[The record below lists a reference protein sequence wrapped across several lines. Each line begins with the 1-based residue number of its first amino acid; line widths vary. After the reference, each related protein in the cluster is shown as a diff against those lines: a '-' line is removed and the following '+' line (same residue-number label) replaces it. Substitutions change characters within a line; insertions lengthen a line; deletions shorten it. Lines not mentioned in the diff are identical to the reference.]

1 MVVVVVI
8 VVVVSVVIVVA
19 GVSVPMVVVAVVE
32 VSSTT
37 AGASVVEVSVVVVV
51 SSFLAQPVRSAVPNT
66 AAITRLPNFFIS
78 LSFSSLTNLFAGRLK
93 SAEKRAHDIPRR
105 GSVKRQTPV
114 LAIVAVF
121 HRGRISFVPF
131 IGGHVFEAL
140 GERIQGVF
148 KELKGE
154 GHLTEYHLDSALR
167 EIRLSLLEADV
178 ALPVVRDF
186 TARVREKAVGAKVMQ
201 QLSPAQEVTR
211 IVRDEL
217 IGLLGGQKEDLL
229 LEGRPAVIEMV
240 GLQGSGKTTS
250 AGKLALYLKG
260 RGRYPLLVAADLSRP
275 AAVSQLKTLGR
286 QIGVP
291 VFDPGDRRDAVE
303 VAREGVTE
311 ARLTGR
317 DTVIVDTAGRLHLDE
332 ELMNEVRAVTDAIHP
347 GEILFVADAMTGQ
360 DAVRSAAGFAAALPL
375 TGIVFTKADGDARGG
390 AALSVVTTVGK
401 PIKFVG
407 MGEKLEDFEQFHPDR
422 MSSRILG
429 LGDVLTL
436 IEKVEA
442 QVDATAADKMAR
454 RAGAGEF
461 TLEDLREQLRSMK
474 KMGPVS
480 GMLDLLPKGGAF
492 RGLASADA
500 VDEKSLVRIAAIID
514 SMTPDERR
522 YPQLLNGSRKKRIAA
537 GAATSVA
544 EINRLVKQYQ
554 QMRKLMR
561 TAKKGAHGLD
571 LSRLPLPAPRN

>member
-1 MVVVVVI
+1 
-8 VVVVSVVIVVA
+8 
-19 GVSVPMVVVAVVE
+19 
-32 VSSTT
+32 
-37 AGASVVEVSVVVVV
+37 
-51 SSFLAQPVRSAVPNT
+51 
-66 AAITRLPNFFIS
+66 
-78 LSFSSLTNLFAGRLK
+78 
-93 SAEKRAHDIPRR
+93 
-105 GSVKRQTPV
+105 
-114 LAIVAVF
+114 
-121 HRGRISFVPF
+121 
-131 IGGHVFEAL
+131 VFESL
-140 GERIQGVF
+140 GDRIQGVF

-167 EIRLSLLEADV
+167 QIRLSLLEADV
-178 ALPVVRDF
+178 ALAVVRGF
-186 TARVREKAVGAKVMQ
+186 TERVREKAVGAKVMQ
-201 QLSPAQEVTR
+201 QFSPAQEVTR

-217 IGLLGGQKEDLL
+217 VALLGGQKEDLL
-229 LEGRPAVIEMV
+229 LEGRPAIIEMV

-291 VFDPGDRRDAVE
+291 VFEPGEGRDAVAI
-303 VAREGVTE
+303 AREGVTE

-317 DTVIVDTAGRLHLDE
+317 DTVILDTAGRLHLDSD
-332 ELMNEVRAVTDAIHP
+332 LMNEVRAVTEAVHP

-360 DAVRSAAGFAAALPL
+360 DAVRSAAGFAEALPL

-407 MGEKLEDFEQFHPDR
+407 VGEKLQDFEPFHPDR
-422 MSSRILG
+422 MASRILG

-442 QVDATAADKMAR
+442 QVDASAAEKMAD
-454 RAGAGEF
+454 RAAAGDF
-461 TLEDLREQLRSMK
+461 TLEDLRDQLRSMK

-480 GMLDLLPKGGAF
+480 GLLDLLPKGGAF
-492 RGLASADA
+492 RSLASADA
-500 VDEKSLVRIAAIID
+500 VDEKSLLRIAAIID

-522 YPQLLNGSRKKRIAA
+522 YPQVLNGSRKKRVAA
-537 GAATSVA
+537 GSGTTVA

-554 QMRKLMR
+554 QMRKLMKAAR
-561 TAKKGAHGLD
+561 KGVRGLD
-571 LSRLPLPAPRN
+571 LSRLPLPAPRS

>member
-1 MVVVVVI
+1 M
-8 VVVVSVVIVVA
+8 
-19 GVSVPMVVVAVVE
+19 
-32 VSSTT
+32 
-37 AGASVVEVSVVVVV
+37 
-51 SSFLAQPVRSAVPNT
+51 
-66 AAITRLPNFFIS
+66 
-78 LSFSSLTNLFAGRLK
+78 
-93 SAEKRAHDIPRR
+93 
-105 GSVKRQTPV
+105 
-114 LAIVAVF
+114 
-121 HRGRISFVPF
+121 
-131 IGGHVFEAL
+131 
-140 GERIQGVF
+140 
-148 KELKGE
+148 
-154 GHLTEYHLDSALR
+154 
-167 EIRLSLLEADV
+167 
-178 ALPVVRDF
+178 
-186 TARVREKAVGAKVMQ
+186 
-201 QLSPAQEVTR
+201 
-211 IVRDEL
+211 
-217 IGLLGGQKEDLL
+217 GLLGGQKEDLL
-229 LEGRPAVIEMV
+229 LDGRPAVIELV

-291 VFDPGDRRDAVE
+291 VFDPGDRVDPVE

-317 DTVIVDTAGRLHLDE
+317 DTVIVDTAGRLHLDD

-360 DAVRSAAGFAAALPL
+360 DAVRSAAGFAAALAL

-407 MGEKLEDFEQFHPDR
+407 VGEKLEDFEQFHPDR

-442 QVDATAADKMAR
+442 QVDASAADRMAR

-480 GMLDLLPKGGAF
+480 GMLDLLPKGGPF
-492 RGLASADA
+492 RGLSSPDA

-537 GAATSVA
+537 GSATSVA

-554 QMRKLMR
+554 QMRRLMR
-561 TAKKGAHGLD
+561 TAMKGARGID

>member
-1 MVVVVVI
+1 MF
-8 VVVVSVVIVVA
+8 
-19 GVSVPMVVVAVVE
+19 E
-32 VSSTT
+32 
-37 AGASVVEVSVVVVV
+37 
-51 SSFLAQPVRSAVPNT
+51 
-66 AAITRLPNFFIS
+66 S
-78 LSFSSLTNLFAGRLK
+78 LG
-93 SAEKRAHDIPRR
+93 D
-105 GSVKRQTPV
+105 
-114 LAIVAVF
+114 
-121 HRGRISFVPF
+121 
-131 IGGHVFEAL
+131 
-140 GERIQGVF
+140 RIQGVF

-167 EIRLSLLEADV
+167 QIRLSLLEADV
-178 ALPVVRDF
+178 ALTVVRGF

-217 IGLLGGQKEDLL
+217 VLLLGGQKEDLL
-229 LEGRPAVIEMV
+229 LEGRPAIIEIV

-286 QIGVP
+286 QIGIP
-291 VFDPGDRRDAVE
+291 VFEPGEGRDAVA

-317 DTVIVDTAGRLHLDE
+317 DTVILDTAGRLHLDSD
-332 ELMNEVRAVTDAIHP
+332 LMDEVRAVTEAVHP

-360 DAVRSAAGFAAALPL
+360 DAVRSAAGFAEALPL

-407 MGEKLEDFEQFHPDR
+407 VGEKPQDFEPFHPDR
-422 MSSRILG
+422 MASRILG

-442 QVDATAADKMAR
+442 QVDASAAEKMAD
-454 RAGAGEF
+454 RAAAGDF
-461 TLEDLREQLRSMK
+461 TLEDLRDQLRSMK

-480 GMLDLLPKGGAF
+480 GLLDLLPKGGAF
-492 RGLASADA
+492 RSLASADA
-500 VDEKSLVRIAAIID
+500 VDEKSLLRIAAIID
-514 SMTPDERR
+514 SMTPEERR
-522 YPQLLNGSRKKRIAA
+522 YPQVLNGSRKKR
-537 GAATSVA
+537 VA
-544 EINRLVKQYQ
+544 SGSGTTVSEINRLLKQYL
-554 QMRKLMR
+554 QMRKLMKAAR
-561 TAKKGAHGLD
+561 KGVRGLD
-571 LSRLPLPAPRN
+571 LSRLPLPAPRG

>member
-1 MVVVVVI
+1 
-8 VVVVSVVIVVA
+8 
-19 GVSVPMVVVAVVE
+19 
-32 VSSTT
+32 
-37 AGASVVEVSVVVVV
+37 
-51 SSFLAQPVRSAVPNT
+51 
-66 AAITRLPNFFIS
+66 
-78 LSFSSLTNLFAGRLK
+78 
-93 SAEKRAHDIPRR
+93 
-105 GSVKRQTPV
+105 
-114 LAIVAVF
+114 
-121 HRGRISFVPF
+121 
-131 IGGHVFEAL
+131 VFESL
-140 GERIQGVF
+140 GDRIQGVF

-167 EIRLSLLEADV
+167 QIRLSLLEADV
-178 ALPVVRDF
+178 ALPVVKNF
-186 TARVREKAVGAKVMQ
+186 TARVREKAVGGKVMQ
-201 QLSPAQEVTR
+201 ELSPAQEVTR

-217 IGLLGGQKEDLL
+217 VLLLGGQKEDLL
-229 LEGRPAVIEMV
+229 LEGRPAIIEMV

-250 AGKLALYLKG
+250 AGKLALHLKG

-291 VFDPGDRRDAVE
+291 VFEPGEGRDAVA

-317 DTVIVDTAGRLHLDE
+317 DTVILDTAGRLHLDE
-332 ELMNEVRAVTDAIHP
+332 ELMNEVRAVTDAVHP
-347 GEILFVADAMTGQ
+347 GEVLFVADAMTGQ

-390 AALSVVTTVGK
+390 AALSVVSTVGK

-407 MGEKLEDFEQFHPDR
+407 VGEKPQDFEPFHPDR
-422 MSSRILG
+422 MASRILG

-442 QVDATAADKMAR
+442 QVDASTAEKMADR
-454 RAGAGEF
+454 ARAGDF
-461 TLEDLREQLRSMK
+461 TLEDLRDQLRSMK

-480 GMLDLLPKGGAF
+480 GLLDLLPKGGAF
-492 RGLASADA
+492 KSLASTDA
-500 VDEKSLVRIAAIID
+500 VDDSSLVRIAAIID

-522 YPQLLNGSRKKRIAA
+522 YPQVLNGSRKKRIAA
-537 GAATSVA
+537 GSGTTVA

-554 QMRKLMR
+554 QMRKLMKAAR
-561 TAKKGAHGLD
+561 KGVRGLD
-571 LSRLPLPAPRN
+571 LSRLPLPAPRG

>member
-1 MVVVVVI
+1 
-8 VVVVSVVIVVA
+8 
-19 GVSVPMVVVAVVE
+19 
-32 VSSTT
+32 
-37 AGASVVEVSVVVVV
+37 
-51 SSFLAQPVRSAVPNT
+51 
-66 AAITRLPNFFIS
+66 
-78 LSFSSLTNLFAGRLK
+78 
-93 SAEKRAHDIPRR
+93 
-105 GSVKRQTPV
+105 
-114 LAIVAVF
+114 
-121 HRGRISFVPF
+121 
-131 IGGHVFEAL
+131 VFESL
-140 GERIQGVF
+140 GDRIQGVF

-167 EIRLSLLEADV
+167 QIRLSLLEADV
-178 ALPVVRDF
+178 ALAVVRGF
-186 TARVREKAVGAKVMQ
+186 TERVREKAVGAKVMQ

-217 IGLLGGQKEDLL
+217 VALLGGQKEDLL
-229 LEGRPAVIEMV
+229 LEGRPAIIEMV

-291 VFDPGDRRDAVE
+291 VFEPGEGRDAVA

-317 DTVIVDTAGRLHLDE
+317 DTVILDTAGRLHLDSD
-332 ELMNEVRAVTDAIHP
+332 LMNEVRAVTEAVHP

-360 DAVRSAAGFAAALPL
+360 DAVRSAAGFADALPL

-407 MGEKLEDFEQFHPDR
+407 VGEKLQDFEPFHPDR
-422 MSSRILG
+422 MASRILG

-442 QVDATAADKMAR
+442 QVDASAAEKMAD
-454 RAGAGEF
+454 RAAAGDF
-461 TLEDLREQLRSMK
+461 TLEDLRDQLRSMK

-480 GMLDLLPKGGAF
+480 GLLDLLPKGGAF

-500 VDEKSLVRIAAIID
+500 VDEKSLLRIAAIID

-522 YPQLLNGSRKKRIAA
+522 YPQVLNGSRKKRVAA
-537 GAATSVA
+537 GSGTTVA

-554 QMRKLMR
+554 QMRKLMKAAR
-561 TAKKGAHGLD
+561 KGVRGLD
-571 LSRLPLPAPRN
+571 LSRLPLPAPRG

>member
-1 MVVVVVI
+1 
-8 VVVVSVVIVVA
+8 
-19 GVSVPMVVVAVVE
+19 
-32 VSSTT
+32 
-37 AGASVVEVSVVVVV
+37 
-51 SSFLAQPVRSAVPNT
+51 
-66 AAITRLPNFFIS
+66 
-78 LSFSSLTNLFAGRLK
+78 
-93 SAEKRAHDIPRR
+93 
-105 GSVKRQTPV
+105 
-114 LAIVAVF
+114 
-121 HRGRISFVPF
+121 
-131 IGGHVFEAL
+131 VFESL
-140 GERIQGVF
+140 GDRIQGVF

-167 EIRLSLLEADV
+167 QIRLSLLEADV
-178 ALPVVRDF
+178 ALTVVRGF

-217 IGLLGGQKEDLL
+217 VLLLGGQKEDLL
-229 LEGRPAVIEMV
+229 LEGRPAIIEIV

-286 QIGVP
+286 QIGIP
-291 VFDPGDRRDAVE
+291 VFEPGEGRDAVA

-317 DTVIVDTAGRLHLDE
+317 DTVILDTAGRLHLDSD
-332 ELMNEVRAVTDAIHP
+332 LMDEVRAVTEAVHP

-360 DAVRSAAGFAAALPL
+360 DAVRSAAGFAEALPL

-407 MGEKLEDFEQFHPDR
+407 VGEKPQDFEPFHPDR
-422 MSSRILG
+422 MASRILG

-442 QVDATAADKMAR
+442 QVDASAAEKMAD
-454 RAGAGEF
+454 RAAAGDF
-461 TLEDLREQLRSMK
+461 TLEDLRDQLRSMK

-480 GMLDLLPKGGAF
+480 GLLDLLPKGGAF
-492 RGLASADA
+492 RSLASADA
-500 VDEKSLVRIAAIID
+500 VDEKSLLRIAAIID
-514 SMTPDERR
+514 SMTPEERR
-522 YPQLLNGSRKKRIAA
+522 YPQVLNGSRKKR
-537 GAATSVA
+537 VA
-544 EINRLVKQYQ
+544 SGSGTTVSEINRLLKQYL
-554 QMRKLMR
+554 QMRKLMKAAR
-561 TAKKGAHGLD
+561 KGVRGLD
-571 LSRLPLPAPRN
+571 LSRLPLPAPRG